1 MHLILNTAS
10 TDYSMKSRFSGGWVL
25 QNVESFKA
33 ENDSIFEIKLIKP
46 FLLSLV

>member
-10 TDYSMKSRFSGGWVL
+10 TDYSKKVASPGGWVL

-33 ENDSIFEIKLIKP
+33 KMTA
-46 FLLSLV
+46 FLKSN